1 MLSAPVILSKP
12 ITWQMRSRAD
22 HSPACCCVGIEGQD
36 QHVNQ
41 LPAVIATP
49 GQQALDKARLQ
60 LLRERQANRQYASL
74 PVLMGH
80 SEDMDRLQQSAQ
92 ANECLQ
98 PVDNKALKVRSS
110 HL

>member
-12 ITWQMRSRAD
+12 ITWKMKLRAD
-22 HSPACCCVGIEGQD
+22 PSPACCCVGTEGQD

-49 GQQALDKARLQ
+49 GQQALDKARQQ
-60 LLRERQANRQYASL
+60 LLRERQSNSQYASL

-80 SEDMDRLQQSAQ
+80 SEGTDNLQQSAQ

-98 PVDNKALKVRSS
+98 PVDDTALKVRSS